1 MKTYEIKNLHVRVYN
16 VYNTYKYYIN
26 NIILRA
32 ENRRKLIQVIG
43 YYVLEQLNATI
54 PTNVLTVKY
63 LNKYND
69 TYNIKE
75 VQTLENRSYVK
86 LPEYRVIN
94 GQKYILND
102 MGTYTQIID

>member
-1 MKTYEIKNLHVRVYN
+1 MKTYEIKNLHVRVYS
-16 VYNTYKYYIN
+16 VYDTYKYYIN

-43 YYVLEQLNATI
+43 YYVLEQLNVAI
-54 PTNVLTVKY
+54 PTGVLTVKY
-63 LNKYND
+63 LNKYD
-69 TYNIKE
+69 IKE
-75 VQTLENRSYVK
+75 VQTLENRNYVK

>member
-1 MKTYEIKNLHVRVYN
+1 MKTYEIKNLHVRVYS
-16 VYNTYKYYIN
+16 VYDTYKYYIN

-43 YYVLEQLNATI
+43 YYVLEQLNVPI
-54 PTNVLTVKY
+54 PTGVLTVKY

-75 VQTLENRSYVK
+75 VQTLENRSYTK